1 MILWVIALNVA
12 TLALIALSAF
22 RLRGELHLDLHFD
35 VEREDDGR
43 FFAGARGI
51 PGSLAYGATRE
62 EAMRAAKVLALRVIA
77 DRIEHG
83 EEIP

>member
-1 MILWVIALNVA
+1 VILWVIALNVA

-22 RLRGELHLDLHFD
+22 RLRGDLHLDLHFD

-51 PGSLAYGATRE
+51 PGCLAYGATSK
-62 EAMRAAKVLALRVIA
+62 EAMRAAKVLALRVLA
-77 DRIEHG
+77 DRLEHG
-83 EEIP
+83 EAVP